1 MNHFCA
7 DVYSLTHSLPPMY
20 SISMCLIRWD
30 GWLENALNDHL
41 ISWCGAWTLMLK
53 IWWSQ
58 VTNPFTIS
66 RKSFMNF
73 SRNTFLGHGWQMVQR
88 KRTQRDNRFC
98 KEGSF
103 KANFED
109 VLYANFLLLYH
120 LLMLLVCIL
129 GTVPYIALY
138 IYMIHVILGLGSYTV
153 YMHMVYIICWFAILV
168 SEKLHQSHCFV
179 LLMLQKYGQPATSRG
194 KYP

>member
-1 MNHFCA
+1 
-7 DVYSLTHSLPPMY
+7 
-20 SISMCLIRWD
+20 
-30 GWLENALNDHL
+30 
-41 ISWCGAWTLMLK
+41 
-53 IWWSQ
+53 
-58 VTNPFTIS
+58 
-66 RKSFMNF
+66 
-73 SRNTFLGHGWQMVQR
+73 MVQR

-129 GTVPYIALY
+129 RTVPYIVLY

-153 YMHMVYIICWFAILV
+153 YMHMVYIIC
-168 SEKLHQSHCFV
+168 
-179 LLMLQKYGQPATSRG
+179 
-194 KYP
+194 